1 MNSIMQN
8 KKECF
13 ICQSQINLE
22 EHHIFFGNANR
33 RLSEQD
39 GLKVWLCV
47 EHHRGTNGVH
57 GKNGNELDHRLKQ
70 IAEKKWID
78 TYNKSIND
86 FIKKFGRNYL

>member
-1 MNSIMQN
+1 MKSIISN

-33 RLSEQD
+33 RLSEKD

-70 IAEKKWID
+70 
-78 TYNKSIND
+78 
-86 FIKKFGRNYL
+86 